1 MVVILKVGS
10 ALTHEDPTTRNLSS
24 IFWNNGSGG
33 AAIVASDVNIG
44 MLTVYVN
51 SHPVFTD
58 GEMFLTF

>member
-1 MVVILKVGS
+1 MVVTLKVGS
-10 ALTHEDPTTRNLSS
+10 ALTHEDTPTRNLIS

-51 SHPVFTD
+51 SHPVFTYGD
-58 GEMFLTF
+58 IFWIF